1 MPLNNANCLCA
12 GILPLIIIAMACAG
26 CAYQVNAQRSSD
38 DPQKR
43 SCHPLTVVL
52 VPLTLPLLAVFY
64 ILRFLFKVLLFGA
77 VLIVFPFAL
86 LAVRETFLLR
96 WLKKIA
102 TYIGNKLLDANT
114 ALTTPFLK
122 PEAEQPEIKRSAY
135 RADPLFRRFIQM

>member
-1 MPLNNANCLCA
+1 MLLNDVNCLCA

-26 CAYQVNAQRSSD
+26 CAYQVNAQRSPD

-43 SCHPLTVVL
+43 NRHPITVVL

-64 ILRFLFKVLLFGA
+64 ILRFILKVLLFGA
-77 VLIVFPFAL
+77 VLILFPVAL

-114 ALTTPFLK
+114 VLATPLLK
-122 PEAEQPEIKRSAY
+122 PEAEQPEIKRSTY
-135 RADPLFRRFIQM
+135 RVDPLFSRFI